1 MSLIHCWPDSQEE
14 KKKKKTVETTTKKDK
29 FMGLVS
35 KVIYLY

>member
-1 MSLIHCWPDSQEE
+1 MSLIRCWPDSQEE
-14 KKKKKTVETTTKKDK
+14 KKKTVVTTTKKDK

>member
-14 KKKKKTVETTTKKDK
+14 KKIKSVVTTTKKDK

-35 KVIYLY
+35 KDIYLY

>member
-14 KKKKKTVETTTKKDK
+14 KNKNSCNNRKEDK

>member
-14 KKKKKTVETTTKKDK
+14 KKKKTVVTTTKKDK